1 MDTSVVTALAALAGA
16 AIGGLTS
23 IVASWLNQR
32 AQAKTEQLSH
42 YQLVWA
48 AGIRASCSFNES
60 GLELNRAGPHRAQ
73 LVGQGRAVHLRFWGT
88 APPWCRRGQSDHYR
102 RPPKSPIS
110 RRCIWSATYQLGCR
124 RGSLCRHLASA
135 TSAMMSGTAAMMR
148 LGTAALV
155 CRGTAALK
163 FDLCRGRP
171 AKSTRYHGP
180 QRYASPF
187 GL

>member
-1 MDTSVVTALAALAGA
+1 MDTSVVTAPAALAGA

-60 GLELNRAGPHRAQ
+60 WLELNRAGPHRAQ
-73 LVGQGRAVHLRFWGT
+73 PVGQGRAVRLRFWGT

-102 RPPKSPIS
+102 RPPNIS
-110 RRCIWSATYQLGCR
+110 RQSAGAASGPPRT
-124 RGSLCRHLASA
+124 SLAAGGEARAA
-135 TSAMMSGTAAMMR
+135 T
-148 LGTAALV
+148 
-155 CRGTAALK
+155 
-163 FDLCRGRP
+163 
-171 AKSTRYHGP
+171 
-180 QRYASPF
+180 
-187 GL
+187 